1 MAEFKNVSVPVY
13 NQTGEKVSTLSLK
26 GGVFNVEVN
35 EAVMRDAVK
44 VYLANKRQNVAK
56 TKKRHDVRGGGRKP
70 WRQKGTGRARAGS
83 RRSPLWV
90 GGGVVFGPTG
100 EENYKLKQNKKE
112 HRLALKSALTLKV
125 KEGLKVI
132 DVLVLEEVKTK
143 SFVEILNALSLEGKT
158 LIVLKE
164 FSEQIALSARNLKD
178 VYLTTPN
185 NVSVYDLLDT
195 THVLMSKEAIKSL
208 EEALI

>member
-1 MAEFKNVSVPVY
+1 MAEIKNVSVPVY
-13 NQTGEKVSTLSLK
+13 NQAGEKVSTLSLK

-35 EAVMRDAVK
+35 EVVMRDAVK
-44 VYLANKRQNVAK
+44 VYLANKRQNIAK
-56 TKKRHDVRGGGRKP
+56 TKKRHEVRGGGRKP

-83 RRSPLWV
+83 RRSPIWV

-100 EENYKLKQNKKE
+100 DENYKLKQNKKE

-125 KEGLKVI
+125 KNGLKVV
-132 DVLVLEEVKTK
+132 DVLVLEETKTK
-143 SFVEILNALSLEGKT
+143 SFVELLNALSLKGKT
-158 LIVLKE
+158 LLVLNE

-178 VYLTTPN
+178 VYLTTPD
-185 NVSVYDLLDT
+185 NVSVYDLLDSE
-195 THVLMSKEAIKSL
+195 HVLMSKDAIKSL